1 MSGDQPPPP
10 GWGGQQAP
18 PPGWQPTPEPAQ
30 PGWGQPAPQQ
40 PGYPAQPGQ
49 SPGQHP
55 GQHPGWQP
63 GWQPYPVAA
72 GTPYPQ
78 LAAHKP
84 GAIPLRPLGLS
95 DLYDGAFRVIRYN
108 LKATMGAAVLVAAVA
123 TLLPAVF
130 SLLTGATGGLQPQG
144 PDDTLT
150 HDQLVGLFS
159 AFAGVLIGAQLRS
172 IGLLYVSGMV
182 THVTAAAA
190 VGRTLS
196 IGEAWGATRGKRW
209 RLLGMALMLGL
220 AQVLATSV
228 VLGLLI
234 VFALNTTL
242 GATILAALILVPLL
256 VVAYVIFWVRVSALS
271 VPAFMLE
278 PVGVFGAIS
287 RSVRLSAR
295 QFWRLL
301 GILLLTALVVG
312 FAGAIL
318 GAPFNIAGQ
327 VFLSADSQHGLLVYV
342 VLTSIG
348 SVITSAVLQPF
359 SAAVAALLY
368 IDQRIRKE
376 AYDVELLS
384 RAGIAVA

>member
-1 MSGDQPPPP
+1 
-10 GWGGQQAP
+10 
-18 PPGWQPTPEPAQ
+18 
-30 PGWGQPAPQQ
+30 
-40 PGYPAQPGQ
+40 
-49 SPGQHP
+49 
-55 GQHPGWQP
+55 
-63 GWQPYPVAA
+63 
-72 GTPYPQ
+72 
-78 LAAHKP
+78 
-84 GAIPLRPLGLS
+84 
-95 DLYDGAFRVIRYN
+95 
-108 LKATMGAAVLVAAVA
+108 MGAAVLVSAVA
-123 TLLPAVF
+123 TLLPALF

-144 PDDTLT
+144 SEDSLT
-150 HDQLVGLFS
+150 HDQAVGLIS
-159 AFAGVLIGAQLRS
+159 AFAGILIGAQLRS

-182 THVTAAAA
+182 AHVASAAA

-196 IGEAWGATRGKRW
+196 IGQAWGATRGKRW
-209 RLLGMALMLGL
+209 RLLGMSLMLGL
-220 AQVLATSV
+220 AE
-228 VLGLLI
+228 VLGTAVVAGVII

-242 GATILAALILVPLL
+242 GTTILAALILVPLL
-256 VVAYVIFWVRVSALS
+256 VVGYVLFWVRVSALA

-301 GILLLTALVVG
+301 GILLLTAIVVG
-312 FAGAIL
+312 FAAAIL

-327 VFLSADSQHGLLVYV
+327 VFLTVDSQHGLLAYV

-368 IDQRIRKE
+368 VDQRIRKE